1 MQKKYFL
8 TYNSNK
14 DFNFS
19 NRHLVNLVERS
30 NLFDGIFNYSQK
42 DLSSEFVAKYRDI
55 LKMPRGGGYWLWK
68 VDIIQQTLK
77 KISENDILLYMDSGS
92 TFNFRGKEK
101 FKKYCTELG
110 DSSYGL
116 LNFSTIFKEKHWTT
130 KNIFDYF
137 NVDIDSDIA
146 NSPQLEATNLIF
158 QKNNHSTH
166 LLKEFTK
173 LLEKD
178 RYLITDKYNSS
189 QKLESFRENRHDQSI
204 FSLLSKIYGS
214 LKIKNETNFKN
225 NESNQYLYPILS
237 TRHSK
242 QNLIFKTI
250 YYFNYKKASSSP
262 RYFIENNLSFKNN
275 ISKKYFYFNDYPNN
289 KRNNIF

>member
-289 KRNNIF
+289 NRNNIF

>member
-8 TYNSNK
+8 TYNSSK
-14 DFNFS
+14 DFKFS
-19 NRHLVNLVERS
+19 NRHLLNLAERS
-30 NLFDGIFNYSQK
+30 NLFDGIFNYSPK

-55 LKMPRGGGYWLWK
+55 LNMPRGGGYWLWK
-68 VDIIQQTLK
+68 VDIIKQTLN

-101 FKKYCTELG
+101 FKKYCTELQ

-158 QKNNHSTH
+158 QKNKHSNY
-166 LLKEFTK
+166 LLKEFTN
-173 LLEKD
+173 LLEAD
-178 RYLITDKYNSS
+178 RFLITDKYNSS
-189 QKLESFRENRHDQSI
+189 QNLESFKENRHDQSI

-225 NESNQYLYPILS
+225 REYEQYLYPILS
-237 TRHSK
+237 TRHSQ
-242 QNLIFKTI
+242 QNLLFKTI
-250 YYFNYKKASSSP
+250 YYLNYKKASYSP
-262 RYFIENNLSFKNN
+262 RYFIENNLSFKDT
-275 ISKKYFYFNDYPNN
+275 ISQKYFYFNHYPNN
-289 KRNNIF
+289 KTE